1 MWAGS
6 FLSWLEVKHVAR
18 PEIAQN
24 EPKVARIEHPWR
36 DFWRAYSQNKM
47 AVLGLVLVLITVI
60 LAVFAPWLE
69 PHNPTIPFPNGLTKI
84 GAPLPPMWHM
94 PFFLGTDN
102 LGHDE
107 LSQLI
112 AGARVSM
119 EVGVMATLI
128 ATVIGLLL
136 GAISGYIGGW
146 VDNLLMRLTDIML
159 AFPFLLFVILL
170 QSIVA
175 HPSVATVYEVI
186 GFLGWASTARIARG
200 QALSV
205 SKNEYV
211 EAARAVGSS
220 PIRIIL
226 RHVVPNILGPVIVV
240 ATLSVANNILL
251 ESALSFLGVGVPDP
265 TPSWGKMIAT
275 GLAYYQSS
283 PDLLIWPGIMLVMAS
298 LGFNLLGDGLG
309 NALNPR
315 RSG

>member
-1 MWAGS
+1 M
-6 FLSWLEVKHVAR
+6 AR
-18 PEIAQN
+18 PEVAQSDL
-24 EPKVARIEHPWR
+24 PVVRSASPLH
-36 DFWRAYSQNKM
+36 DFWRAYSRNKM
-47 AVLGLVLVLITVI
+47 AVVGLVLVVFTVL
-60 LAVFAPWLE
+60 LAIFAPWLE
-69 PHNPTIPFPNGLTKI
+69 PHNPTTPFPYGLTRI

-94 PFFLGTDN
+94 PFILGTDN

-128 ATVIGLLL
+128 ATLIGLAL
-136 GAISGYIGGW
+136 GAISGYLGGW
-146 VDNLLMRLTDIML
+146 ADNLLMRLTDIML

-170 QSIVA
+170 QSIIA
-175 HPSVATVYEVI
+175 HPTVATVYEVI
-186 GFLGWASTARIARG
+186 GLLGWAGTARIARG
-200 QALSV
+200 QALSI
-205 SKNEYV
+205 SRNEYV

-220 PIRIIL
+220 PVRIIA
-226 RHVVPNILGPVIVV
+226 RHVIPNILGPVIVI

-283 PDLLIWPGIMLVMAS
+283 PFLLIWPGIMLVFAA
-298 LGFNLLGDGLG
+298 LGFNLLGDGLS

-315 RSG
+315 RPN